1 MAHTH
6 RHFVPAAGADW
17 LLPFYDPLTRLLGTG
32 AALARLVEQA
42 QLEAGQRVL
51 DLGCGTGAGT
61 LTAKRAQ
68 PGIEIIGLDPDEKAL
83 ARARGKAER
92 ERLAI
97 RFEQGFGDAL
107 PFGDACFDRVLSSFM
122 FHHLESEQKP
132 GVLREV
138 RRVLRPGGR
147 LHLLDFGGAGHGLGA
162 FLARLVHREESL
174 NANTHDAIT
183 SIMRDAGFVDASET
197 EQRSSLFGGLIYYR
211 AARPAA

>member
-1 MAHTH
+1 MAETH

-32 AALARLVEQA
+32 SALKRLVEQA
-42 QLEAGQRVL
+42 QLAAGQRVL

-68 PGIEIIGLDPDEKAL
+68 PGIEIVGFDPDAKAL
-83 ARARGKAER
+83 ARARRKAER
-92 ERLAI
+92 EGLAI
-97 RFEQGFGDAL
+97 DFQEGFGDAL
-107 PFGDACFDRVLSSFM
+107 PFPERSFDRVLSSFM

-132 GVLREV
+132 AVLRELL
-138 RRVLRPGGR
+138 RVLRPGGR
-147 LHLLDFGGAGHGLGA
+147 LHLLDFGGAGHGFGA

-174 NANTHDAIT
+174 NANTHDALAQLL
-183 SIMRDAGFVDASET
+183 REAGFVEAAET

-211 AARPAA
+211 ATRPAA

>member
-1 MAHTH
+1 MAHAH

-42 QLEAGQRVL
+42 ELAAGQRVL

-68 PGIEIIGLDPDEKAL
+68 PGIEVVGVDPDVKAL
-83 ARARGKAER
+83 ARAERKAEHAG
-92 ERLAI
+92 LSI
-97 RFEQGFGDAL
+97 QLQQGFGDEL
-107 PFGDACFDRVLSSFM
+107 PFADASFDRVLSSFM

-132 GVLREV
+132 AVLREV
-138 RRVLRPGGR
+138 LRVLRPGGR
-147 LHLLDFGGAGHGLGA
+147 LHLLDFGGAGHGFGA

-174 NANTHDAIT
+174 RANTEDGLTALL
-183 SIMRDAGFVDASET
+183 REAGFERAEEV
-197 EQRSSLFGGLIYYR
+197 EQRNSPFGTLVYYR
-211 AARPAA
+211 AQRSTE